1 MLGRSIH
8 EPVFLENRRERRG
21 LSEAR
26 GPAGL
31 SIRISAFF
39 SSSPQICR
47 VRHLQQGISS
57 NPYSCVCIHVV
68 GKHRPGRANSKHV
81 LHGETPTPS
90 GQVCQSTSPGTLWQE
105 PVSWPSLLSCAA
117 VSLVV
122 SAHVP
127 VFRARHFPLGVSE
140 HCSLGVP
147 GYCYLGVPTA
157 EQHPREWSDLRAS
170 SSTSSN
176 SSIPE
181 EFKEFLVALAGA
193 PRGTIPRRGHCKHHV
208 ALRQLTYGSPSLHF
222 SVEVKRKPESGTVV

>member
-1 MLGRSIH
+1 MGLALLGRSIH
-8 EPVFLENRRERRG
+8 KPVFLENRQERRG

-57 NPYSCVCIHVV
+57 NPYSCVCIHMV

-127 VFRARHFPLGVSE
+127 MFSARHFPLGVSE

-147 GYCYLGVPTA
+147 ESCYSIQGNGLTCVQAPAQVQTAQSQRNSKSSWWPLLGHQEGQFSGERTLQTPCRTA
-157 EQHPREWSDLRAS
+157 ATHLRFTKSAFLCGS
-170 SSTSSN
+170 
-176 SSIPE
+176 
-181 EFKEFLVALAGA
+181 KEKA
-193 PRGTIPRRGHCKHHV
+193 
-208 ALRQLTYGSPSLHF
+208 
-222 SVEVKRKPESGTVV
+222 